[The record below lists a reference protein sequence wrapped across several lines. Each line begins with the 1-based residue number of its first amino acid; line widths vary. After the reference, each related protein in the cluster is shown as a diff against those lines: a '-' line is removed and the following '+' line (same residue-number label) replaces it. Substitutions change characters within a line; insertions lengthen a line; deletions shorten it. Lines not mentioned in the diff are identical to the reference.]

1 MTPVIPPPY
10 RRGGGFGSLGVRFRE
25 VLEPHVPPLRPETL
39 GAWLTLGLLS
49 AALAAGAAWLVWRAV
64 RRRYRRAAERELLA
78 LRARF
83 QAEPLALDALEAVPA
98 VLKRC
103 ALGSFARA
111 QVAPLS
117 GERWIAF
124 LSATSREPF
133 DAGASRALLTL
144 TARGAAAVSAAD
156 AASLFVGA
164 RAWIRR
170 HRAEF

>member
-1 MTPVIPPPY
+1 MTPLVPPY

-39 GAWLTLGLLS
+39 GAWLTLGLL
-49 AALAAGAAWLVWRAV
+49 AAAVAAGVAWLVWRAL

-83 QAEPLALDALEAVPA
+83 QAEPPALDALEAVPA
-98 VLKRC
+98 VIKRC
-103 ALGSFARA
+103 ALSSFARA
-111 QVAPLS
+111 RVAPLS

-124 LSATSREPF
+124 LSATSGEPF
-133 DAGASRALLTL
+133 GEAASRALSTI
-144 TARGAAAVSAAD
+144 TTRGAAAVSAAD
-156 AASLFVGA
+156 ATSLFLSA

-170 HRAEF
+170 HRAEL

>member
-1 MTPVIPPPY
+1 MTPVVPPY

-25 VLEPHVPPLRPETL
+25 VLEPHVPPWRPETL
-39 GAWLTLGLLS
+39 GAWLTLSLLA
-49 AALAAGAAWLVWRAV
+49 AALAAGVGWLVWRSV
-64 RRRYRRAAERELLA
+64 RRGYRRAAERELLL

-83 QAEPLALDALEAVPA
+83 QTEPPALDALEAVPA
-98 VLKRC
+98 VIKRC

-111 QVAPLS
+111 RVAPLS

-133 DAGASRALLTL
+133 GEAASRALLTI
-144 TARGAAAVSAAD
+144 TTRGAAAVSAAD
-156 AASLFVGA
+156 ASSLFLGA

-170 HRAEF
+170 HRAEL

>member
-1 MTPVIPPPY
+1 MTPVVPPY

-25 VLEPHVPPLRPETL
+25 VIEPHVPPLRPETF
-39 GAWLTLGLLS
+39 GAWLTLGLI
-49 AALAAGAAWLVWRAV
+49 ALALVAGVAWLVWRAI

-83 QAEPLALDALEAVPA
+83 QAEPPALDALEAVPA
-98 VLKRC
+98 VIKRC
-103 ALGSFARA
+103 ALGSFARSKVA
-111 QVAPLS
+111 QLS

-133 DAGASRALLTL
+133 GEGASRALLTIA
-144 TARGAAAVSAAD
+144 TRGAAAVSAAD
-156 AASLFVGA
+156 ASSLFLGA

-170 HRAEF
+170 HRAEL